1 MARLL
6 RHTRQLSAPLCNF
19 SHARLSASAAVL
31 RPCFYGRIRLH
42 PASSALFRLSERIRV
57 NAHPRD
63 GVVLD
68 VLACGVC
75 RSDWHVW
82 VGSDPDVHF
91 PQIPGHEFCGI
102 VRAVGR
108 DVTRWRVGDR
118 VIAPFILACGTCP
131 DCHAGHQTVCAM
143 QIVPGFTAP
152 GAFAER
158 IAVPRADANLT
169 RLPEGMDPALAAAL
183 GCRVT
188 TAWHALTGR
197 AALAPGE
204 WLAVWGGGGVGLAA
218 ALIGKALGA
227 RVVVVDVVQDKLD
240 HAKSL
245 GIDAGVNAGEGDAVA
260 AVREITGGGAHLAVE
275 ALGIEATT
283 INAMKSLRKLGR
295 MVQVGMP
302 AGNHASMTLP
312 WDVVYSGQLAIFG
325 TRGMPAWRYPSLL
338 SLIEGGGLDLAPM
351 IARRVALSD
360 ATAELAAFDGPAPP
374 GIAVITDFTG

>member
-1 MARLL
+1 MKAALL
-6 RHTRQLSAPLCNF
+6 DAP
-19 SHARLSASAAVL
+19 RTDL
-31 RPCFYGRIRLH
+31 RIEAMPDPDC
-42 PASSALFRLSERIRV
+42 
-57 NAHPRD
+57 PRD

-68 VLACGVC
+68 ILACGIC

-82 VGSDPDVHF
+82 VGADPDVSF

-108 DVTRWRVGDR
+108 EVTQWREGDR

-131 DCHAGHQTVCAM
+131 DCHAGNQTVCAT
-143 QIVPGFTAP
+143 QVVPGFTAP

-169 RLPEGMDPALAAAL
+169 RLPEDMDPGLAAAL

-227 RVVVVDVVQDKLD
+227 RVVMVDVVQEKLD
-240 HAKSL
+240 HAKRL
-245 GIDAGVNAGEGDAVA
+245 GIDAGVNAGHGDPVA
-260 AVREITGGGAHLAVE
+260 AVREVTGGGAHLAIE
-275 ALGIEATT
+275 ALGIAATT

-302 AGNHASMTLP
+302 AGAHASMTLP
-312 WDVVYSGQLAIFG
+312 WDVVYSGQLAIYG

-338 SLIEGGGLDLAPM
+338 SLIEGGGLDLSPM
-351 IARRVALSD
+351 IARRMALSQ

-374 GIAVITDFTG
+374 GVAVITDFTR